1 MPVVDRRQPR
11 SDADNTGKNDRKDHP
26 PRPKRI
32 RDTTGSYEKYG
43 KSHYEKNKE
52 EYIKRAA
59 DSKKKQRELWTLY
72 KSTLSCIKCGENH
85 PATFDFHHV
94 VRHPDNRKVHR
105 LLGNGSFKKALKE
118 AQEKCIVLCA
128 NDHRKWHW
136 IEENGTEEE
145 KAKLIEIAKNRGF

>member
-11 SDADNTGKNDRKDHP
+11 SDVDNTGKNDRKDHP

-32 RDTTGSYEKYG
+32 RNTAGSYEKYG

-52 EYIKRAA
+52 EYIRRAA
-59 DSKKKQRELWTLY
+59 ESKKKTRELWTCY
-72 KSTLSCIKCGENH
+72 KSALSCTKCGEDH
-85 PATFDFHHV
+85 PAALDFHHV

-128 NDHRKWHW
+128 NCHRKHHY
-136 IEENGTEEE
+136 EEGMQKKTP
-145 KAKLIEIAKNRGF
+145 AQGGG